1 MKIKFDE
8 KTKLTD
14 IIGIDYELALM
25 LFQSLKLQAGCRSRL
40 AGHWNIDPKT
50 KTFSIEM
57 LTLDQIVMLDILL
70 VARLSA
76 VSDLVEAL
84 DHALELSAM

>member
-8 KTKLTD
+8 KTRLTD
-14 IIGIDYELALM
+14 IHGIDYELALM
-25 LFQSLKLQAGCRSRL
+25 LFQSLKLQTGLRIRL
-40 AGHWNIDPKT
+40 AGHWNIDPET

-57 LTLDQIVMLDILL
+57 LTLDQVVMLDILL
-70 VARLSA
+70 VARLRA

-84 DHALELSAM
+84 DHTLELSAR